1 MKNRLFPVVWIII
14 ISALLIIGC
23 EKRTTSPSET
33 DWDAVKSLIAHN
45 PDIFALDL
53 FGTEADTLFYREI
66 TSRNGDI
73 EEGNKYPADSTHWF
87 EYISLTWGDSLIG
100 TFHYR
105 SGGNMYIKP
114 ISAIALTNAYFEKW
128 GDNADPYLG
137 WLLKQ
142 VSGTVINSVGTTR
155 HLYSVNIVSEGVD
168 VFLSEPYL
176 LRLVKKDSTLVFQP
190 GKQVTFTIDVPEADT
205 SDFFYLRIK
214 EDSTSGTIP
223 FTNNGD
229 ETLSA
234 SWTTTTDASAAS
246 GYKHAII
253 DDINRKSVTD
263 TTYKYD
269 SKAWGIIYRIK

>member
-1 MKNRLFPVVWIII
+1 MNSKLFSVVLIII
-14 ISALLIIGC
+14 IMSLLVLGC
-23 EKRTTSPSET
+23 EKQTTRSSET
-33 DWDAVKSLIAHN
+33 DWDAIKSLIAQN
-45 PDIFALDL
+45 PDIFTADV
-53 FGTEADTLFYREI
+53 FGTESDTLFYREI
-66 TSRNGDI
+66 TTKNADI
-73 EEGNKYPADSTHWF
+73 EVGNQHGADSSHMF
-87 EYISLTWGDSLIG
+87 EYITLTWGDSLKG

-105 SGGNMYIKP
+105 PDGTTYQKP
-114 ISAIALTNAYFEKW
+114 ITAISLTNAYFEKW

-155 HLYSVNIVSEGVD
+155 HMYTVNIVSEGLD

-176 LRLVKKDSTLVFQP
+176 LKLVKKDSTLVFKP

-214 EDSTSGTIP
+214 EGGTWETIP

-234 SWTTTTDASAAS
+234 SWTTTTDPGALS

-253 DDINRKSVTD
+253 DDINRESVMD

-269 SKAWGIIYRIK
+269 SKAWGILYRIR